1 MKNLYRV
8 LTALLLVVLLAT
20 AVSAATGAS
29 SLSSFATV
37 AADGSCQ
44 VSMTVT
50 LRLEQPME
58 KLRFPVP
65 EEATGITLNS
75 SRVSAAKSDG
85 ARQIDISK
93 LVRNVVGDVTF
104 SIHYSMYNVI
114 HETEAGT
121 LEMQV
126 PMLAG
131 FEYPIQAMEF
141 SVTMPGQID
150 VLPGF
155 ISGYHQARIE
165 ESLTY
170 QVEGA
175 AISGGS
181 LKELKDHETLIMTLA
196 VTEEMFP
203 RTIAQTEDYHF
214 GLIAMAVCGGAA
226 LLYWLISMLNLPAWW
241 LRTPEPPQGFTAGQ
255 IGCLVAGQGVDLSMT
270 VLSWAQ
276 LGYILIY
283 LDRSGKVLLHK
294 RMDMGNE
301 RSEAERRLFKKLFGK
316 RDRVDT
322 SGHFYAQLCRT
333 AAEKPAGL
341 TELMARFNG
350 SPMIFRGLA
359 SGIGLFGGVAV
370 AVALAEGAALQSVLI
385 ALLGALGAF
394 SGWHIQKIG
403 AGILLGSLR
412 KSTPPLIL
420 SGVWLLLS
428 IIAGAGDVGLW
439 MTTGL
444 ILGGLLLAWG
454 GRRTELGR
462 QVLTQTLGLR
472 HYFWTAD
479 TQQLR
484 RLCQT
489 DPDYFFR
496 LAPFALA
503 LGADKAF
510 AKRFGNYK
518 LSSCPYLT
526 TGMDAHMT
534 ALQWSNMMRKALAA
548 MDQRAERL
556 PIEKLLRLIRSITR
570 G

>member
-20 AVSAATGAS
+20 AVSAAAGAS
-29 SLSSFATV
+29 SLSGFATV

-44 VSMTVT
+44 VTMNVT
-50 LRLEQPME
+50 IRLEQPME

-65 EEATGITLNS
+65 EEATGITLNG
-75 SRVSAAKSDG
+75 SRVSASRSDD
-85 ARQIDISK
+85 ARQVDISK

-104 SIHYSMYNVI
+104 SIHYSIYNVI

-121 LEMQV
+121 LEMRL

-131 FEYPIQAMEF
+131 FAYPIQAMEF
-141 SVTMPGQID
+141 SITMPGQID

-155 ISGYHQARIE
+155 VSGYHQARIE

-170 QVEGA
+170 QVDGA
-175 AISGGS
+175 AITGNS
-181 LKELKDHETLIMTLA
+181 LKELKDHETLTMTLA

-203 RTIAQTEDYHF
+203 RTIAQTADYHF
-214 GLIAMAVCGGAA
+214 TLIAMAICGGVA
-226 LLYWLISMLNLPAWW
+226 LLYWLISMLNLPVWW
-241 LRTPEPPQGFTAGQ
+241 IRTPEPPQGFTAGQ
-255 IGCLVAGQGVDLSMT
+255 MGCLVAGQGVDLSMT

-276 LGYILIY
+276 LGYILIH

-301 RSEAERRLFKKLFGK
+301 RSEAERRLFKKLFS
-316 RDRVDT
+316 RRNPVDT
-322 SGHFYAQLCRT
+322 SGQFYAQLCRV
-333 AAEKPAGL
+333 AAQKPAGL

-370 AVALAEGAALQSVLI
+370 AVALAEGAALQGVLI

-394 SGWHIQKIG
+394 SGWHVQKIG

-412 KSTPPLIL
+412 KSTPLLIL
-420 SGVWLLLS
+420 LGVWLLLS

-439 MTTGL
+439 MVVGL
-444 ILGGLLLAWG
+444 TLAGLLLAWG

-472 HYFWTAD
+472 HYLWTAD

-484 RLCQT
+484 QLCQT

-496 LAPFALA
+496 LAPYALA

-510 AKRFGNYK
+510 AKRFGSYK
-518 LSSCPYLT
+518 LSGCPYLT

-548 MDQRAERL
+548 MDGRAERL
-556 PIEKLLRLIRSITR
+556 PIEKLLRLIRSITK